1 MFQFPR
7 SSLKRRKSMLANHDS
22 DHRCLFSALHITD
35 YWSSLKYLYAR
46 FNRLHQTFPAA
57 GGISV
62 MKIEMGAC
70 VRFFYDGSF
79 CSETIHAF
87 FLIGV
92 FRGSWRQK
100 HCLVFCFFLFNIWA
114 FQRQLAHTIDWC
126 LGFFKYVAEKCC

>member
-1 MFQFPR
+1 M
-7 SSLKRRKSMLANHDS
+7 
-22 DHRCLFSALHITD
+22 
-35 YWSSLKYLYAR
+35 
-46 FNRLHQTFPAA
+46 
-57 GGISV
+57 

-100 HCLVFCFFLFNIWA
+100 HCLVFFFFYSIFELFKGNWHI
-114 FQRQLAHTIDWC
+114 LSDWC